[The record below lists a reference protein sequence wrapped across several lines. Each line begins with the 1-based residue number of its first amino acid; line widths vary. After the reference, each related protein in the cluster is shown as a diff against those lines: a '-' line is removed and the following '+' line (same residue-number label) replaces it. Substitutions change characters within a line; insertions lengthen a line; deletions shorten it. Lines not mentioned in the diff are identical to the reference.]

1 MPCSCNY
8 CFIFRNVPYAVRA
21 TLVSTEALKSRG
33 KYRDAAMQFIKM
45 MSEVRLCHVHS
56 VPYGTVLQITTI
68 INFNMCNKL
77 QNRLLNRSVQICP
90 TGIFP

>member
-1 MPCSCNY
+1 M
-8 CFIFRNVPYAVRA
+8 PYAVRA

-56 VPYGTVLQITTI
+56 VPYGTV
-68 INFNMCNKL
+68 
-77 QNRLLNRSVQICP
+77 S
-90 TGIFP
+90 